1 LRFTLIRS
9 TKRNLAQRRRDESQK
24 SQMLFDQPFDT
35 PEGIDT
41 DRLVADPQAI
51 DELSP
56 SVIKEFRANQGKV
69 HGPMEGMPILP
80 LTMTGAKT
88 GRALVRPLCY
98 SHDGERIVVIAS
110 YGCAPRSPPWY
121 DNLVANPVGTVEVG
135 TENSKARA
143 MQVNGAERDRLFDAQ
158 SKLMPFFADYQN
170 KTKRQ
175 ILVLTP
181 TRIE

>member
-1 LRFTLIRS
+1 MDQPVLERKESMHGLAVYTNPLDETQPRSEAPGRKSEKSDAIRS
-9 TKRNLAQRRRDESQK
+9 TVRH
-24 SQMLFDQPFDT
+24 T
-35 PEGIDT
+35 EGIDT

-69 HGPMEGMPILP
+69 YGPMEGMPIWP

-110 YGCAPRSPPWY
+110 YGCALRSPPWY
-121 DNLVANPVGTVEVG
+121 DNLVANPVGD
-135 TENSKARA
+135 S
-143 MQVNGAERDRLFDAQ
+143 
-158 SKLMPFFADYQN
+158 
-170 KTKRQ
+170 
-175 ILVLTP
+175 
-181 TRIE
+181 